1 MHFTTVAD
9 KAKPSL
15 LTTDVCNL
23 DKLKQFVR
31 ERLPSES
38 QCTIPP
44 ITADTVKVYLQ
55 KIPANKA
62 TGVEGISCALL
73 HLARHQ
79 RTSAVNS
86 KAN

>member
-44 ITADTVKVYLQ
+44 ITADMKNVYLL
-55 KIPANKA
+55 KIPANRA
-62 TGVEGISCALL
+62 TGVDGISCALL
-73 HLARHQ
+73 RLGIH
-79 RTSAVNS
+79 RTNAVNS